1 MMRDVYVIGIG
12 ITSFTRLE
20 YPLSEIAAY
29 PAMMAMKDGGL
40 REIDHLYVANM
51 GGGRVNH
58 QTGLASAVVDTLSLT
73 PAGAET
79 IENGPASGGS
89 AVKTGY
95 MAVASGLHDVVMV
108 TGAERMRE
116 VNNLDATDF
125 VATLTHPLA
134 EHIYGVTLPSLAAMF
149 TRLYME
155 KYGVTERH
163 LAMVAVKNQ
172 NNALRNEFAH
182 LQQRISLE
190 GILDSP
196 EAMTNNPYVS
206 EPLRFFDCCPVSDG
220 GACVILAGEEAAREA
235 SARKPGRPLVKL
247 AGVGQATDTH
257 AVHER
262 EDPTDLLAVRR
273 AAAMAFERSG
283 LRPEDVDVAELHDAF
298 TILEIVESEE
308 CGFFPKGEGH
318 LALERG
324 ETELGG
330 KLPINVSGGL
340 KGRGHPVGATGLAQA
355 YEIVHQ
361 LRGEAGER
369 QVEGAT
375 VGFTCNFGGFGNNV
389 VCLTFRREN

>member
-1 MMRDVYVIGIG
+1 MRDVYVIGIG

-29 PAMMAMKDGGL
+29 PAMMAMKDAST

-95 MAVASGLHDVVMV
+95 MAVASGLHDTVMV

-172 NNALRNEFAH
+172 NAALKNKFAH
-182 LQQRISLE
+182 LQQKISLE

-206 EPLRFFDCCPVSDG
+206 EPLRFFDC
-220 GACVILAGEEAAREA
+220 
-235 SARKPGRPLVKL
+235 
-247 AGVGQATDTH
+247 
-257 AVHER
+257 
-262 EDPTDLLAVRR
+262 
-273 AAAMAFERSG
+273 
-283 LRPEDVDVAELHDAF
+283 
-298 TILEIVESEE
+298 
-308 CGFFPKGEGH
+308 
-318 LALERG
+318 
-324 ETELGG
+324 
-330 KLPINVSGGL
+330 
-340 KGRGHPVGATGLAQA
+340 
-355 YEIVHQ
+355 
-361 LRGEAGER
+361 
-369 QVEGAT
+369 
-375 VGFTCNFGGFGNNV
+375 
-389 VCLTFRREN
+389 

>member
-1 MMRDVYVIGIG
+1 MRDVYVIGIG

-29 PAMMAMKDGGL
+29 PAMMAMKDAGT

-51 GGGRVNH
+51 GGGRINH

-116 VNNLDATDF
+116 VNNLEATDF

-172 NNALRNEFAH
+172 NAALLNEFAH
-182 LQQRISLE
+182 LQQKISIE

-196 EAMTNNPYVS
+196 EAMTNNPYVA

-220 GACVILAGEEAAREA
+220 GACVILASEEVAG
-235 SARKPGRPLVKL
+235 KVDRPRVKL

-273 AAAMAFERSG
+273 AAAMAFERAG
-283 LRPEDVDVAELHDAF
+283 LTPADVDVAELHDAF

-324 ETELGG
+324 ETALGG

-340 KGRGHPVGATGLAQA
+340 KGRGHPVGATGIAQV

-369 QVEGAT
+369 QVEGAR

-389 VCLTFRREN
+389 VALAFKRES

>member
-1 MMRDVYVIGIG
+1 MRDVYAVGIG

-29 PAMMAMKDGGL
+29 PAMMALKDAGL
-40 REIDHLYVANM
+40 REVDHLYVANM

-79 IENGPASGGS
+79 IENGPASGAS
-89 AVKTGY
+89 AIKAGFL
-95 MAVASGLHDVVMV
+95 AVASGAHDTVLV

-116 VNNLDATDF
+116 VNNLEATDF
-125 VATLTHPLA
+125 IATLTHPLA
-134 EHIYGVTLPSLAAMF
+134 EYIYGVTLPSLAGMF

-155 KYGVTERH
+155 RYGVTERH

-182 LQQRISLE
+182 LHQPITLE

-196 EAMTNNPYVS
+196 EAMTNNPYVAA
-206 EPLRFFDCCPVSDG
+206 PLRFFDCCPVSDG
-220 GACVILAGEEAAREA
+220 GACVILASREAAE
-235 SARKPGRPLVKL
+235 KVGTPLVRL

-257 AVHER
+257 CVHER
-262 EDPTDLLAVRR
+262 EEPTDLLAVRG
-273 AAAMAFERSG
+273 AAAKTFEMAG
-283 LRPEDVDVAELHDAF
+283 LAPSDVDVAELHDAF

-308 CGFFPKGEGH
+308 VGFFAKGEGH

-324 ETELGG
+324 ETSLGG
-330 KLPINVSGGL
+330 RLPINVSGGL
-340 KGRGHPVGATGLAQA
+340 KGRGHPVGATGVAQA
-355 YEIVHQ
+355 HEIVLQ
-361 LRGEAGER
+361 LRGAAGER
-369 QVEGAT
+369 QVEGAR

-389 VCLTFRREN
+389 VCLAFVREA